1 MKDFNDLVYNKI
13 NSNFKKEDEDIKIYL
28 EVGKKFSYV
37 EYHTD
42 MLMKSS
48 DNLDRTPFSFIKNI
62 KILNYQNKI
71 YHDLDLKFNFSNN
84 SFKMNNISLKFV
96 DSYQEVDIK
105 IPLLVV
111 DKTIFNNLVEEDV
124 SNLSVVLYE
133 NDHLITKEEISF
145 SILPIEIPSLNIIF
159 EPRLYAKYIVSLSPN
174 VKQLTLDAK
183 EKNNNIS
190 FKAYL
195 SSYEDEINEIKA
207 IYDTI
212 VDKNITYQM
221 PPHGGLC
228 VIDNKDEIITQ
239 RLRVADEVLNDK
251 KGTCLDLSLLF
262 ISALSEIGYNTILF
276 LVDNH
281 AFMGVFLDEKLSFN
295 NGIENNLSYIYNNST
310 EANMNILLIETT
322 CAPEKISF
330 SSAVKQAQEFL
341 KNYHSK
347 INAVDISYCH
357 KTIFKPVISSYVNK
371 ELNYVNEKEK
381 EDDNISIISTKII
394 PPLMKDEDD
403 RFKYWQKRLLD
414 LDEGNPLVNLK
425 INISN
430 TIKLLSNNHIFDY
443 LKDNN
448 DIIFNMYNKANGF
461 DSASLKE
468 LFKLYDEKDQSSLSS
483 TYSLQDGIYGVG
495 EEYTLR
501 RIIRK
506 NQSSLD
512 EKGTPT
518 LYLGLGLL
526 EYDGKNGKIKS
537 PFLLLPIKITK
548 TNNNHY
554 KASYDYDDLLFNETF
569 YEYYKSL
576 GNVLEKSYF
585 DNVVDLSKNN
595 YLDIVKTFKS
605 TFINVKLDEN
615 YLFIT
620 NLMFSHYIMY
630 NDMIQRQEELRKNVI
645 VSSILENHSL
655 IQDDLDKPLN
665 DISYNDFASPL
676 YYDSTQLKAILSAA
690 NGKSFILDG
699 PPGTGKSQTI
709 VNIIINSFFQGK
721 TVLFVAEKKAALD
734 VVYDRLER
742 IGLSRFALL
751 FDPRRS
757 DESSNKS
764 NFFNKLRE
772 SLELGKMKDPKD
784 YTKTILDLDF
794 EKDNISNVINK
805 MHDKK
810 YVFSLYD
817 SLTLYLSLGEGDKKD
832 LSEEFILSLKEE
844 KYNHILS
851 LIDTYNY
858 ACKSLKNYD
867 DNVLKLIGAK
877 NLNLFDKD
885 KIVNEFNDLKN
896 KLDNFNNL
904 YEDILKNVELN
915 YKKNPL
921 NVSTTFNIINFLK
934 DNDIFFNK
942 IEEFKYNQNDNI
954 LIIFNDLNSL
964 LNIYEKYQ
972 DKLDINKIDKI
983 TDQMILELDN
993 KSFFKSISIKKKY
1006 KKLLAKYVINNYKIN
1021 KKELKTYLK
1030 DIKDYQELL
1039 IKINDNY
1046 ELISSF
1052 IDNKIYNDRSYYNEC
1067 ILKYNNS
1074 YKFIELL
1081 NELDTP
1087 NLGDVITSF
1096 KYFKENINDEIKNNI
1111 SKAKILFNE
1120 FRTCEINM
1128 NNKYLFNIDA
1138 LNNVEDSYNIYHM
1151 LIESVNNRD
1160 VNDLVMISNINISL
1174 NSLYDEGIKNLCDEV
1189 LMENISYHDLK
1200 KYFLRSLSYSLLKM
1214 YFKDEDINL
1223 FSPILFEEKVNKY
1236 RKLINDYQ
1244 NLVIEEV
1251 SARLSESFI
1260 NYQDY
1265 NKASKKGKLNKLVL
1279 SNGRGTTIRN
1289 VISEYDD
1296 IILNYFPCFLM
1307 SPMQVAQYLPLDV
1320 KKFDIVIFDEAS
1332 QIPTYEAI
1340 GPISRGNSLVVS
1352 GDPMQMPPSMYF
1364 QTTVEA
1370 DDVSLMDSPSF
1381 LDECISISL
1390 PRIRLKYHYRSKYEE
1405 LISFSNNH
1413 FYDDSL
1419 YTFPSPEENNKHI
1432 IFNYVEAK
1440 DKKKNSSL
1448 SKEELDKII
1457 DTFKEIYN
1465 NPLTMDKSVGI
1476 IVFNVNEEETLLN
1489 KLDEVISNDKS
1500 LKEKLDNV
1508 KEKKGEGYFV
1518 KSLEN
1523 VQGDER
1529 DIIILSISFT
1539 KNHDGRPR
1547 ILGPIIRENGERR
1560 LNVAVSRSKEKM
1572 IVVSTIK
1579 SSDFENDEF
1588 IDNKGKLLLKRFI
1601 HLAEYGHDKKTL
1613 LNKDVDYIV
1622 LSLKKEFDNLG
1633 YKTDLNVG
1641 DSQFKVNIAF
1651 KDDNNNYNLGV
1662 IIDSYQE
1669 DENISLRDRLYVMN
1683 NVLNN
1688 LKWRLVYIYA
1698 LEYYKD
1704 PKGTIDKII
1713 SSLGKDYIKEENIIN
1728 PHFERQEDQ
1737 KEFTFNVKERLK
1749 YDLPNIKYSKEGGFL
1764 PEIYQAVDDIVNN
1777 EGPIT
1782 LDDIISIIKSHSN
1795 ITRLTSSIKTRIYQI
1810 LSSRNNI
1817 LKYTD
1822 EQNHEIFFKPKNHIV
1837 TCYFKCPGRTL
1848 DGVCLDEIA
1857 LCLKDII
1864 NLEGEFDNEKD
1875 LYREALKVLEISPIL
1890 HNDEIERF
1898 NYAKTL
1904 IKEDIILDIDN
1915 ND

>member
-13 NSNFKKEDEDIKIYL
+13 NADFKKEAEDIKIYL
-28 EVGKKFSYV
+28 EIGKKFSYV

-62 KILNYQNKI
+62 KILNYKNQI

-84 SFKMNNISLKFV
+84 SFKMNTISLKFI
-96 DSYQEVDIK
+96 DSMQEVDLK

-111 DKTIFNNLVEEDV
+111 DKRIFNDLVEEDV
-124 SNLSVVLYE
+124 SNLSVELYDKD
-133 NDHLITKEEISF
+133 NLITKEEISF
-145 SILPIEIPSLNIIF
+145 SILPIEIPSLNIIY

-183 EKNNNIS
+183 EYNNNEA
-190 FKAYL
+190 FNAYL
-195 SSYEDEINEIKA
+195 ASDDKKIDEIKA
-207 IYDTI
+207 IYDAI
-212 VDKNITYQM
+212 CNKNITYQM
-221 PPHGGLC
+221 PAHGGLF
-228 VIDNKDEIITQ
+228 VIKDKDEYFTQ
-239 RLRVADEVLNDK
+239 RIRISDEVLNDK

-262 ISALSEIGYNTILF
+262 ISALSEIGYHTILF

-281 AFMGVFLDEKLSFN
+281 AFVGVFLDEKLSFN
-295 NGIENNLSYIYNNST
+295 NGIETNLSYIYNNST
-310 EANMNILLIETT
+310 QANMNILLIETT
-322 CAPEKISF
+322 LATEKINF
-330 SSAVKQAQEFL
+330 SSSIKHAQEFL
-341 KNYHSK
+341 KNYQSD
-347 INAVDISYCH
+347 ITGIDISYCH

-371 ELNYVNEKEK
+371 ELNYINPKEK
-381 EDDNISIISTKII
+381 EDDDNVSIVSTKII
-394 PPLMKDEDD
+394 PPVMKDEDD

-430 TIKLLSNNHIFDY
+430 TIKLLSNNHIYNY

-448 DIIFNMYNKANGF
+448 DILFNMYNKANGF

-468 LFKLYDEKDQSSLSS
+468 LFKLYDEKDQSSLS
-483 TYSLQDGIYGVG
+483 TMYSLQDGIYGVG
-495 EEYTLR
+495 EEYTLKK
-501 RIIRK
+501 IIRK

-526 EYDGKNGKIKS
+526 EYDGKNGKIKA
-537 PFLLLPIKITK
+537 PFLILPIKILK

-554 KASYDYDDLLFNETF
+554 KFTYDYDDLLFNETF

-576 GNVLEKSYF
+576 GNVLEASYF
-585 DNVVDLSKNN
+585 DNVQDLSKNN

-615 YLFIT
+615 YVYIT
-620 NLMFSHYIMY
+620 NLMFSHYIMW
-630 NDMIQRQEELRKNVI
+630 NDMVQRQDELRKNVI

-655 IQDDLDKPLN
+655 ISDDLDKPLN
-665 DISYNDFASPL
+665 NISYNDFASPL

-721 TVLFVAEKKAALD
+721 TILFVAEKKAALD

-742 IGLSRFALL
+742 IGLDRFALL

-757 DESSNKS
+757 DDNSNKS

-784 YTKTILDLDF
+784 YTKTILDLDY
-794 EKDNISNVINK
+794 EKDNINNTINK
-805 MHDKK
+805 MHEKK
-810 YVFSLYD
+810 YVLSLYD
-817 SLTLYLSLGEGDKKD
+817 SLTLYLSLGENDKKE
-832 LSEEFILSLKEE
+832 LAEEFILSLDED
-844 KYNHILS
+844 KYNKILS
-851 LIDTYNY
+851 TINNY
-858 ACKSLKNYD
+858 VNACKSLKNYD
-867 DNVLKLIGAK
+867 ENILKLIGAK

-885 KIVNEFNDLKN
+885 KIVSEFNELKN

-904 YEDILKNVELN
+904 YEDILKNTELN
-915 YKKNPL
+915 YKKNPKNIL
-921 NVSTTFNIINFLK
+921 STLNIIDFIK
-934 DNDIFFNK
+934 DNDVFFNK
-942 IEEFKYNQNDNI
+942 IEEFKLNKDENI
-954 LIIFNDLNSL
+954 LILFNDLNSL
-964 LNIYEKYQ
+964 LNIKEKYQ
-972 DKLDINKIDKI
+972 DKLNINDVDKI
-983 TDQMILELDN
+983 TDDMILELDE

-1006 KKLLAKYVINNYKIN
+1006 KKLLSKYVINNYKIN
-1021 KKELKTYLK
+1021 KKELKTYLL
-1030 DIKDYQELL
+1030 DIKNYQELL

-1052 IDNKIYNDRSYYNEC
+1052 VDNNIYNDRLYYNDC
-1067 ILKYNNS
+1067 VSKYHNT
-1074 YKFIELL
+1074 YKLIDLL
-1081 NELDTP
+1081 NELDTRS
-1087 NLGDVITSF
+1087 LEDDISSF
-1096 KYFKENINDEIKNNI
+1096 KYFKENINDDIKNNI
-1111 SKAKILFNE
+1111 NKAKLLLNDY
-1120 FRTCEINM
+1120 INYEKIM
-1128 NNKYLFNIDA
+1128 NDNYLFNVDA
-1138 LNNVEDSYNIYHM
+1138 LNNIDDSFNIYHM
-1151 LIESVNNRD
+1151 LIEYVNNKN
-1160 VNDLVMISNINISL
+1160 VSDLVMISNINISL
-1174 NSLYDEGIKNLCDEV
+1174 NELYDLGIKNICDEV
-1189 LMENISYHDLK
+1189 LMENISYHDLE
-1200 KYFLRSLSYSLLKM
+1200 KYFLRSLSYSLLKY

-1223 FSPILFEEKVNKY
+1223 FSPIIFDEKVNKY

-1251 SARLSESFI
+1251 SARLTDDFI
-1260 NYQDY
+1260 NVADY

-1289 VISEYDD
+1289 VISEFDD

-1307 SPMQVAQYLPLDV
+1307 SPMQVAQYLPLDS

-1364 QTTVEA
+1364 QTTVET

-1405 LISFSNNH
+1405 LISFSNNN
-1413 FYDDSL
+1413 FYDNSL

-1448 SKEELDKII
+1448 SKEELNKII
-1457 DTFKEIYN
+1457 DIFKEIYD
-1465 NPLTMDKSVGI
+1465 NPETQNKSVGI
-1476 IVFNVNEEETLLN
+1476 IVFNVNEEEVLLN

-1500 LKEKLDNV
+1500 LKEKLDKV
-1508 KEKKGEGYFV
+1508 KDEKGEPYFV

-1539 KNHDGRPR
+1539 KNQDGRPR
-1547 ILGPIIRENGERR
+1547 ILGPIIRDNGERR
-1560 LNVAVSRSKEKM
+1560 LNVCVSRSKEKM

-1579 SSDFENDEF
+1579 ASDFENDEY

-1601 HLAEYGHDKKTL
+1601 HLAEYGYDKKDISK
-1613 LNKDVDYIV
+1613 NDVDYIV

-1641 DSQFKVNIAF
+1641 DSSFKVNIAF
-1651 KDDNNNYNLGV
+1651 KDENDNYNLGV
-1662 IIDSYQE
+1662 IIDSYND

-1713 SSLGKDYIKEENIIN
+1713 DALGKDYIKEENNIN
-1728 PHFERQEDQ
+1728 PHFESEEKQRSF
-1737 KEFTFNVKERLK
+1737 EFNIKERNK
-1749 YDLPNIKYSKEGGFL
+1749 YNLPNIKYSKEGIFT
-1764 PEIYQAVDDIVNN
+1764 PEIYSAIDLIVEN
-1777 EGPIT
+1777 EGPIC
-1782 LDDIISIIKSHSN
+1782 LDDIISIIKSNSN

-1817 LKYTD
+1817 IKYTD
-1822 EQNHEIFFKPKNHIV
+1822 EQNHVVFYKPKDYIP
-1837 TCYFKCPGRTL
+1837 TCYFKSPTRTL
-1848 DGVCLDEIA
+1848 DGISLDEIS

-1875 LYREALKVLEISPIL
+1875 LYREALKLLELSPIL

-1898 NYAKTL
+1898 NYAKSL
-1904 IKEDIILDIDN
+1904 INEDIILDISEE
-1915 ND
+1915 